1 MTLPEGGPPSFIS
14 YHFAFHIDYNPLMQ
28 RDNPTWLADLRSE
41 GEQRDTALRDLH
53 EILLRV
59 LPNALSRWL
68 TPASGHFE
76 AFLDD
81 VAQET
86 LLRVLDRLGTFEGRS
101 QFTTWVYK
109 IAVRIALSEL
119 RLRKWKEV
127 SLDGLEEGS
136 EPDQMPSERFAS
148 ADPNPEAA
156 FEQKDAMAMVKQILY
171 EELTPR
177 QRTIMMAINVQ
188 GVPLDVV
195 AQRMGTN
202 RNALYKMMHDA
213 RLKLKHRL
221 EREGLS
227 SGELLKMFGN

>member
-1 MTLPEGGPPSFIS
+1 
-14 YHFAFHIDYNPLMQ
+14 MQ
-28 RDNPTWLADLRSE
+28 RDNQSWLADLRSE
-41 GEQRDTALRDLH
+41 GEKRENALSDLR

-59 LPNALSRWL
+59 LPNALSRYL
-68 TPASGHFE
+68 SPKDGHFE
-76 AFLDD
+76 AFLED

-86 LLRVLDRLGTFEGRS
+86 LLRVIDKLDTFEGRS
-101 QFTTWVYK
+101 QFTSWVYK
-109 IAVRIALSEL
+109 IAIRIALSEL

-127 SLDGLEEGS
+127 SLDGLEEGP
-136 EPDQMPSERFAS
+136 EPDQMPSEKFAS
-148 ADPNPEAA
+148 SDPNPEAIV
-156 FEQKDAMAMVKQILY
+156 EQNDALAMVKRILQ

-188 GVPLDVV
+188 GVPMDVV

-221 EREGLS
+221 EREGLPPE
-227 SGELLKMFGN
+227 ELLKMFGN

>member
-1 MTLPEGGPPSFIS
+1 
-14 YHFAFHIDYNPLMQ
+14 MQ
-28 RDNPTWLADLRSE
+28 RDNQTWLADLRSE
-41 GEQRDTALRDLH
+41 GAQRENALSDLRK
-53 EILLRV
+53 IVLRV
-59 LPNALSRWL
+59 LPNALSRYL
-68 TPASGHFE
+68 SPKDGHFD

-86 LLRVLDRLGTFEGRS
+86 LLRVIDKLDTFEGRS
-101 QFTTWVYK
+101 QFTSWVYK
-109 IAVRIALSEL
+109 IAIRIALSEL

-127 SLDGLEEGS
+127 SLDGLEEGT

-148 ADPNPEAA
+148 SDPNPETVV
-156 FEQKDAMAMVKQILY
+156 EQKDALAMVKQIIQ

-188 GVPLDVV
+188 GVPMDVV
-195 AQRMGTN
+195 AHRMGTN

-227 SGELLKMFGN
+227 PEELLEIFSN

>member
-1 MTLPEGGPPSFIS
+1 
-14 YHFAFHIDYNPLMQ
+14 MQ
-28 RDNPTWLADLRSE
+28 RDNQTWLADLRSE

-68 TPASGHFE
+68 SPESGHFD

-86 LLRVLDRLGTFEGRS
+86 LMRVLDRLDTFEGRS

-109 IAVRIALSEL
+109 IAIRIALSEL

-127 SLDGLEEGS
+127 SLDGLEEGN
-136 EPDQMPSERFAS
+136 EPDQMPSEKFAS
-148 ADPNPEAA
+148 SDPDPEAA
-156 FEQKDAMAMVKQILY
+156 FEQKDAMGMVRRILE

-177 QRTIMMAINVQ
+177 QRAIMMAINVQ

-202 RNALYKMMHDA
+202 RNALYKLMHDA

-221 EREGLS
+221 EREGLPPE
-227 SGELLKMFGN
+227 ELLKMFGN